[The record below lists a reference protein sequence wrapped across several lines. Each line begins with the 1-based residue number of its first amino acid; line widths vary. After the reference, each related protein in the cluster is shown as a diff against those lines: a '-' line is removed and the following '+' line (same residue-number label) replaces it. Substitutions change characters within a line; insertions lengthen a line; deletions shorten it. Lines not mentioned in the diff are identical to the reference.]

1 MYRYLRIIFQLSL
14 HVNYRTL
21 CTVKIRTFYL
31 YGGTCGEEPGNLLAL
46 SVLPGGV
53 RVPPGYNA
61 GDGREQV
68 EDHHCEGV
76 PIAAKT
82 KKVSLK

>member
-1 MYRYLRIIFQLSL
+1 M
-14 HVNYRTL
+14 
-21 CTVKIRTFYL
+21 